1 VVIRDGI
8 ARSAASAP
16 PLAPGDYVL
25 ALARPKDLALL
36 DRVFP
41 FLLRA
46 GGVGRVA
53 RAQMHRARSRGT
65 EGSNPAPSG
74 RSPVRTSSNQLS
86 SGVDRRRAIAGGVP
100 RSGSRPALATSASA
114 PIQGTATIPVRGT
127 AIPATAIPHT
137 PIRRLRS
144 VLGSQFAPVRVL

>member
-1 VVIRDGI
+1 MAAARMFDRDAPPLHRPPVCTSISPAGSATRTRWQAI
-8 ARSAASAP
+8 EWKRAAAPAHGERSGGDSGWDRSQRAASAP

-65 EGSNPAPSG
+65 EGSNPAPI
-74 RSPVRTSSNQLS
+74 Q
-86 SGVDRRRAIAGGVP
+86 RRVTRE
-100 RSGSRPALATSASA
+100 
-114 PIQGTATIPVRGT
+114 T
-127 AIPATAIPHT
+127 AIPKH
-137 PIRRLRS
+137 
-144 VLGSQFAPVRVL
+144 QPVSAG